1 MDHIPP
7 AVWPNV
13 VNRDRES
20 RLKSLALAALA
31 FAGLSSVAQAAPVAL
46 VAAENFYGD
55 VAKQIGGSNVA
66 VTSILSNPDEDP
78 HLFEASPATA
88 RALAVA
94 KLVILN
100 GADYDPWMGKL
111 LAANPVTDR
120 TVVVVADLV
129 HRKGGDNP
137 HLWYD
142 PETMPIAAKALAAQ
156 LAAIDPAHKDQY
168 GQNLQGF
175 LDSLQPFAQK
185 VKAMHQKYA
194 GTVVTATE
202 PVAGY
207 LADALGLKVRNREFQ
222 LAVENDAEPTAKQVA
237 AFENDLKTRAVKVL
251 VYNSQAT
258 EDLTKRLQTLAQAS
272 KVPVVP
278 VTETEPPN
286 TSYQAWMMGELDA
299 LDKALAAGAQ

>member
-1 MDHIPP
+1 MRSI
-7 AVWPNV
+7 AY
-13 VNRDRES
+13 
-20 RLKSLALAALA
+20 AALA
-31 FAGLSSVAQAAPVAL
+31 FASLTYVGISAAKAAPVAL

-88 RALAVA
+88 RALANA

-100 GADYDPWMGKL
+100 GADYDPWMDKL
-111 LAANPVTDR
+111 LAANPVADR
-120 TVVVVADLV
+120 KAIVVADLV

-142 PETMPIAAKALAAQ
+142 PQTMPMAAKALAAQ
-156 LAAIDPAHKDQY
+156 LAAIDPAHKDLY
-168 GQNLQGF
+168 AQNLQGF
-175 LDSLQPFAQK
+175 LDSLQPFDQK
-185 VKAMHQKYA
+185 VKAMRQKYA

-222 LAVENDAEPTAKQVA
+222 LAVENDAEPTPKQVA
-237 AFENDLKTRAVKVL
+237 AFENDLKSHAVKVL
-251 VYNSQAT
+251 FYNSQAT
-258 EDLTKRLQTLAQAS
+258 EDLTKRMQTLAHES

-278 VTETEPPN
+278 VTETEPPD
-286 TSYQAWMMGELDA
+286 TSFQAWMMGELDA
-299 LDKALAAGAQ
+299 LDKALAAGVQ